1 MHNPHTIRALL
12 WAIVRGLKCCDE
24 VLLTLQPLPR
34 DQRCRRE

>member
-12 WAIVRGLKCCDE
+12 GAIVRGLKADE
-24 VLLTLQPLPR
+24 ALLTLQRLPR